1 MILIVG
7 DLLLDFF
14 NENDFVKNSP
24 EAKISVVKPTR
35 QISRLGGA
43 ANVAS
48 NINSLSKNY
57 LLLSRIGRGSG
68 DKHILK
74 KLSMNQIK
82 YKLFNE
88 KNYTVGIKNRY
99 YIDSKQIVRI
109 DQEKLINV
117 KKDTEDK
124 IVNYITKH
132 LKKFSI
138 LVISDYNKGII
149 SKRLFKKITGLF
161 LKENKLVI
169 TNPKKKD
176 LRFYDGSN
184 IIVPNEKE
192 FNDFFKKK
200 TTLDS
205 KISSFFSNKFLSDLI
220 ITRGN
225 KSLFHFNL
233 NKKKKI
239 FKIKKIKTFDV
250 TGASDTF
257 IGVLA
262 VSILS
267 KNSLKK
273 SILKAISSASIVVK
287 KKYTSV
293 ISLKEYLKIK

>member
-14 NENDFVKNSP
+14 YENDFVKNSP
-24 EAKISVVKPTR
+24 EANVPIAKPTK
-35 QISRLGGA
+35 QIYRLGGA
-43 ANVAS
+43 ANVAN
-48 NINSLSKNY
+48 NINSLSKKY

-68 DKHILK
+68 DKLILK
-74 KLSMNQIK
+74 KLSTSRIR

-88 KNYTVGIKNRY
+88 KNYTVGIKTRY
-99 YIDSKQIVRI
+99 YINSKQIVRI
-109 DQEKLINV
+109 DQEKLTSI
-117 KKDTEDK
+117 KKKTENK
-124 IVNYITKH
+124 IINYIIKH

-149 SKRLFKKITGLF
+149 SKRLFKKITELF

-200 TTLDS
+200 TKFNS

-262 VSILS
+262 VSILG
-267 KNSLKK
+267 KNSIKK
-273 SILKAISSASIVVK
+273 SILNAISSAGIIVK
-287 KKYTSV
+287 KKYTSI